1 MRADIPHHATRM
13 PERHRKIIPASFAGA
28 NLSAFAT
35 RPRACQSHHRM
46 TATLLTAYVA
56 ACVLLAVTPGPN
68 MALIIAATLSGGL
81 SSGLAT
87 LAGTLTGL
95 SVLVTIAAVGMT
107 SVMLFMASWFDVIRW
122 LGAVYLVVLGLR
134 QLALWWRARNTGLPG
149 TAPVAV
155 PRFVASHRSRY
166 FQGFVVALSNPKVLL
181 FLGAFFPQFVSP
193 DAAPGPQLAIL
204 AILFLVVLT
213 AVDISYTLAVS
224 RARATID
231 LRRLRILDAASGL
244 LLVLGGFVLAT
255 ARRP

>member
-1 MRADIPHHATRM
+1 
-13 PERHRKIIPASFAGA
+13 
-28 NLSAFAT
+28 
-35 RPRACQSHHRM
+35 M
-46 TATLLTAYVA
+46 TATLFATYVA

-107 SVMLFMASWFDVIRW
+107 SVMLFMANWFDVIRW

-134 QLALWWRARNTGLPG
+134 QLVLWWRARNAGLPG
-149 TAPVAV
+149 TAPISVS
-155 PRFVASHRSRY
+155 RYVASHRSRY
-166 FQGFVVALSNPKVLL
+166 LQGVVVAVSNPKVLL

-193 DAAPGPQLAIL
+193 DAPPGPQLAIL
-204 AILFLVVLT
+204 AVVFLVVLT
-213 AVDISYTLAVS
+213 AVDVSYTLAVS

-231 LRRLRILDAASGL
+231 LARLRVLDAASGL
-244 LLVLGGFVLAT
+244 LLVLGGLVLAT